1 MKNLLKK
8 IAVAAVLA
16 AGGLVFAE
24 NPPIPEICAWDVT
37 PDHCPA
43 YAKLYPL
50 DYLAGEYTI
59 CENLPG
65 MMMMHTNSGSIERKR
80 ITDALG
86 GSQLVLELPEFL
98 RLEGVCTYSP
108 VDDKYPRFPRSVAEV
123 PRDGILCRRYTVTL
137 NDEFGK
143 VPPHRYKLQICIH
156 AEPGSAG
163 KSGTIRWSALLGGKP
178 QAERSCPVR
187 VLPPWKPSGM
197 PTENFFPM
205 VWIAATT
212 SDFTA
217 EARTMLDYW
226 GSLSRRVSVY
236 DRRPRAT
243 IEPAIYADMN
253 KRFER
258 TMFLMYNHGM
268 IDLNLPDSP
277 QPFYSDVGKGKYR
290 GKLPMNKLRDGRVV
304 NSLPLWY
311 MVEDPD
317 GLYGKYLEEGFR
329 GLGKNYPEIR
339 EIIWDYEY
347 NNICYDDGSLE
358 RFGKFLGLDRA
369 ATVDDILD
377 NPAKF
382 VEWKTVLSCQLVDKV
397 DAAMRKNLPGVRLV
411 MCSTTP
417 KPKKA
422 DNSALANAQRYSDK
436 MVDAH
441 LPMTY
446 HAGTAFFDQV
456 KFCTS
461 ILKKPFI
468 ALNNPAER
476 YSNWFDRYTPRLLKQ
491 NIIASAALKC
501 GGFGFWPNDMLTG
514 AYFHAVS
521 EAFADVARAEK
532 FYREGKRADK
542 AVKVAPAVCE
552 VFTVGKDTVAPP
564 TEMRDL
570 KWLVH
575 ELDGERLLTILNY
588 SPHAVVV
595 KVTLPEPCGVTDL
608 DGRALSCNG
617 ERTLKDAFLAEIPA
631 DGYAIYKLGKVVDGD
646 AVPQEPLEA
655 KVAEQSE
662 KLRVSSPFAILR
674 RPDAPVKLKRHFS
687 ARYHMLEMNNGRV
700 AVMLDLGRGGHVRG
714 VEFIGVKQLMTGKC
728 HLGKLYFIDAASLT
742 NFRNFVFEGIEEAPG
757 RITAKF
763 SAAVPERDG
772 LEVYSLA
779 GLAVTKRIT
788 LTDKDEL
795 LIDLE
800 FGNPTDRSITADF
813 RMHNIFCAGE
823 SYLHVNGRKLTNRK
837 APRMSLFTKDG
848 DALPFLCG
856 RVEPE
861 KWNGKAIVQDA
872 RRQGVKYRWTVSASD
887 YAGVFV
893 SNSGFFTVEPV
904 SGRFT
909 LKPGEKRSFRFKAKV
924 QLPK

>member
-8 IAVAAVLA
+8 FTVAAILA
-16 AGGLVFAE
+16 AGCLGLAA
-24 NPPIPEICAWDVT
+24 NPPMPEIFAWHVT
-37 PDHCPA
+37 PDFCPA
-43 YAKLYPL
+43 YAKLFPL
-50 DYLAGEYTI
+50 DYLACEYTI

-86 GSQLVLELPEFL
+86 ESRLVLELPKFL

-108 VDDKYPRFPRSVAEV
+108 VGGKYPRFPMSVAEV
-123 PRDGILCRRYTVTL
+123 TRNGAPCRRYTVRL

-163 KSGTIRWSALLGGKP
+163 KSGTIRWEVMFGGREQP
-178 QAERSCPVR
+178 ERSCPVR

-197 PTENFFPM
+197 PTEGFFPM
-205 VWIAATT
+205 VWISTTT

-226 GSLSRRVSVY
+226 GSLSKRVSVY

-243 IEPAIYADMN
+243 IDPAIYADMN

-277 QPFYSDVGKGKYR
+277 QPFYRDVGKGRYR
-290 GKLPMNKLRDGRVV
+290 GRLPMNKLLDGRVV
-304 NSLPLWY
+304 DSLPLWY

-317 GLYGKYLEEGFR
+317 GLYGRYLEEGFR
-329 GLGKNYPEIR
+329 GIGKNYPEIK
-339 EIIWDYEY
+339 ELIWDYEY

-358 RFGKFLGLDRA
+358 RFGRFLGLDRP
-369 ATVDDILD
+369 ATVDEVRRNI
-377 NPAKF
+377 PKF
-382 VEWKTVLSCQLVDKV
+382 VEWKTILSCRLVDKV
-397 DAAMRKNLPGVRLV
+397 TDAMRRNLPGVRLV
-411 MCSTTP
+411 MCSTVP
-417 KPKKA
+417 KPRRA
-422 DNSALANAQRYSDK
+422 DNSALANAQRYSDR

-441 LPMTY
+441 LPMAY
-446 HAGTAFFDQV
+446 HVGTAFFDQV
-456 KFCTS
+456 NFCTS
-461 ILKKPFI
+461 ILGKPFI

-476 YSNWFDRYTPRLLKQ
+476 YSDWFDRYTPMLLKQ

-521 EAFADVARAEK
+521 EAFADVARCEK
-532 FYREGKRADK
+532 FYRFGRRDDK
-542 AVKVAPAVCE
+542 AVKVAPAVRE
-552 VFTVGKDTVAPP
+552 IFRVGRDPVAPP
-564 TEMRDL
+564 TVTRTL
-570 KWLVH
+570 KHVVH

-588 SPHAVVV
+588 SPHAVIV
-595 KVTLPEPCGVTDL
+595 KVTLPESCGVTDL
-608 DGRALSCNG
+608 AGRALTRNG
-617 ERTLKDAFLAEIPA
+617 ERMLTGSFLAEIPA
-631 DGYAIYKLGKVVDGD
+631 DGCAIYKLGKVSDGE
-646 AVPQEPLEA
+646 ALPQEPLEA
-655 KVAEQSE
+655 KVAKQTE
-662 KLRVSSPFAILR
+662 KLRTDSPFAALR
-674 RPDAPVKLKRHFS
+674 RPSARVRLKRHFS

-700 AVMLDLGRGGHVRG
+700 AVMLDLGHGGHVRG

-728 HLGKLYFIDAASLT
+728 HLGKLFFIDAGSLN
-742 NFRNFVFEGIEEAPG
+742 NFRHFVFEGVEEAPG
-757 RITAKF
+757 GITAKF
-763 SAAVPERDG
+763 SATVPEREG
-772 LEVYSLA
+772 GEFHSLA
-779 GLAVTKRIT
+779 GLTVTKRIT

-800 FGNPTDRSITADF
+800 FGNPTGRPITADF

-823 SYLHVNGRKLTNRK
+823 SYLHVNGKKLTNRK
-837 APRMSLFTKDG
+837 SPRMSLFTKSG
-848 DALPFLCG
+848 APLPFLFG
-856 RVEPE
+856 RVKPQ
-861 KWNGKAIVQDA
+861 KWNGKAIVQEA
-872 RRQGVKYRWTVSASD
+872 RRQGIKYRWTVTAPD

-893 SNSGFFTVEPV
+893 SNVDFFTVEPV

-909 LKPGEKRSFRFKAKV
+909 LKPGEKRKFRFKAKV

>member
-8 IAVAAVLA
+8 IAVAAALVIGRLA
-16 AGGLVFAE
+16 GAA
-24 NPPIPEICAWDVT
+24 NYPIPEICAWDVT

-50 DYLAGEYTI
+50 DYLAGNYTI
-59 CENLPG
+59 CENLPA

-86 GSQLVLELPEFL
+86 ESRLVLELPEFL

-108 VDDKYPRFPRSVAEV
+108 VDGKYRRFPMSVAEV
-123 PRDGILCRRYTVTL
+123 TRDGVPFRRYFVTL

-143 VPPHRYKLQICIH
+143 VPPHWYKLQICIH

-163 KSGTIRWSALLGGKP
+163 KTGTIRWSVLLGGKAQP
-178 QAERSCPVR
+178 ERSCPVSI
-187 VLPPWKPSGM
+187 LPPWKPSGM
-197 PTENFFPM
+197 PTEDFFPM

-217 EARTMLDYW
+217 EARTMLDFW
-226 GSLSRRVSVY
+226 GSLSKRVSVY

-243 IEPAIYADMN
+243 IDPEIYADMN

-290 GKLPMNKLRDGRVV
+290 GKLPMNKLLDGRVV

-329 GLGKNYPEIR
+329 GIGKNYPEIR

-358 RFGKFLGLDRA
+358 RFGKFLGSGRP
-369 ATVDDILD
+369 ATVDEVRSNI
-377 NPAKF
+377 PKF
-382 VEWKTVLSCQLVDKV
+382 VEWKTILSCQLVDKV
-397 DAAMRKNLPGVRLV
+397 DDAMRRNLPGVRLV
-411 MCSTTP
+411 MCSTVP

-441 LPMTY
+441 LPMAY

-456 KFCTS
+456 NFCTS

-521 EAFADVARAEK
+521 EAFADVARCEK
-532 FYREGKRADK
+532 FYREGKRDDK
-542 AVKVAPAVCE
+542 ALKVAPAVRE
-552 VFTVGKDTVAPP
+552 IFQVGGNPVAPP
-564 TEMRDL
+564 REYGTL
-570 KWLVH
+570 KQTVH
-575 ELDGERLLTILNY
+575 ELDGEKLLTILNY
-588 SPHAVVV
+588 SPHPVVV
-595 KVTLPEPCGVTDL
+595 KVTLPEPCGVSDL
-608 DGRALSCNG
+608 EGRALVRNG
-617 ERTLKDAFLAEIPA
+617 ERTLKGAFLAEIPA
-631 DGYAIYKLGKVVDGD
+631 DGYAIYKLGKVSDGD

-655 KVAEQSE
+655 KVARQVK
-662 KLRVSSPFAILR
+662 KLRANSPFAMLR

-687 ARYHMLEMNNGRV
+687 ARYHMLEMNNGRI

-728 HLGKLYFIDAASLT
+728 HLGKLFFIDAAQL
-742 NFRNFVFEGIEEAPG
+742 NDFRNFVFDGIEEAPG

-763 SAAVPERDG
+763 SAVVPESEEG
-772 LEVYSLA
+772 EVHNLA
-779 GLAVTKRIT
+779 GLTVTKRIT

-795 LIDLE
+795 LIDLK
-800 FGNPTDRSITADF
+800 FGNPTERPITADF
-813 RMHNIFCAGE
+813 RMRNIFCAGG
-823 SYLHVNGRKLTNRK
+823 SHLYVNGKKLTNK
-837 APRMSLFTKDG
+837 KTPRMNLFTRAG
-848 DALPFLCG
+848 APLPFLFG
-856 RVEPE
+856 KVKPE
-861 KWNGKAIVQDA
+861 RWNGKAIVTQA
-872 RRQGVKYRWTVSASD
+872 HRQGVKYRWTVTAPD

-893 SNSGFFTVEPV
+893 NNVDFFTVEPV

-909 LKPGEKRSFRFKAKV
+909 LKPGGTRTFRFKAKV